1 MSDETSPFYSQAE
14 QARDRGDYKAAL
26 SLYRKATEGGDYYGA
41 IRIAQMYYRGDGLTK
56 DTREAARWISKAAEI
71 GGASAMYEVASYYA
85 KGIQDVPQDFNE
97 AQKWMHKA
105 AELGDNHAM
114 WRLAELYEHGLGLK
128 QNQEQAIY
136 WYRKAA
142 AGTPG
147 SAGTVMAK
155 KALARI
161 TGVQEN
167 DTESPKAPAAKAC
180 FIATAACG
188 SPAHPDVEILR
199 DYRDRVLV
207 PHALG
212 GAVIQLYQWV
222 SPPIAAAIRSRPW
235 ARKLVRRTIVGPLAR
250 WARGRTRPRND
261 QDIR

>member
-14 QARDRGDYKAAL
+14 QARDRGDYQAAL
-26 SLYRKATEGGDYYGA
+26 SLYRKAAEGGHYYGA
-41 IRIAQMYYRGDGLTK
+41 IRIAQMYYRGDGVKK
-56 DTREAARWISKAAEI
+56 DASEAARWMSKAADI
-71 GGASAMYEVASYYA
+71 GGASATYEVGSYYA
-85 KGIQDVPQDFNE
+85 RGIQDVPQDFNE

-105 AELGDNHAM
+105 AELGHNHAM
-114 WRLAELYEHGLGLK
+114 WRLAELYEDGLGLE
-128 QNQEQAIY
+128 QNQEQAIH

-142 AGTPG
+142 ADPSGG
-147 SAGTVMAK
+147 AGTVMAT

-161 TGVQEN
+161 MGVQEN
-167 DTESPKAPAAKAC
+167 EPESPKAPAAKAC

-212 GAVIQLYQWV
+212 CAFIQVYQCV

-235 ARKLVRRTIVGPLAR
+235 ARQLVRRTIVCPLAR
-250 WARGRTRPRND
+250 WARSRTRPIND
-261 QDIR
+261 

>member
-1 MSDETSPFYSQAE
+1 MSDETSQFYSQAE

-26 SLYRKATEGGDYYGA
+26 SLYLKATEGGDYYGA
-41 IRIAQMYYRGDGLTK
+41 IRIAQMYCRGDGLTK
-56 DTREAARWISKAAEI
+56 DTREAARWMSKAAEI

-105 AELGDNHAM
+105 AELGHNHAM
-114 WRLAELYEHGLGLK
+114 WRLAELYEDGLGVE
-128 QNQEQAIY
+128 QNQEQAIH

-142 AGTPG
+142 AGPLG
-147 SAGTVMAK
+147 AAGTGMAK
-155 KALARI
+155 IALARI

-167 DTESPKAPAAKAC
+167 DPGSPEAQAKAC

-188 SPAHPDVEILR
+188 SPAHPDVKILR

-212 GAVIQLYQWV
+212 GTVIRVYQRV

-235 ARKLVRRTIVGPLAR
+235 ARTLVRGTIVGPLAR
-250 WARGRTRPRND
+250 WARSRTRPMND